1 MFTRLMESLI
11 LGVISGGFAAYV
23 SLSNLQTKFEAYVQE
38 DKIAHQET
46 KQKLSE
52 IDRCLRERTCTK

>member
-1 MFTRLMESLI
+1 MFTRLAESLI

-23 SLSNLQTKFEAYVQE
+23 SLTKLETKFDAYVQS
-38 DKIAHQET
+38 DKIAHEET